1 MLMKTNRKAISAAA
15 IAAATLTAGLT
26 ACSRDSY
33 DTGDGSLSYLRAD
46 FADLLTGSGGEA
58 SQATTDDGATLYL
71 SPAVKESWMTAKD
84 SVYRALVYYKSNAAA
99 NGTATV
105 EPVTASRVIVPS
117 VTKGNAQSALL
128 YPTDPVALSSAWM
141 SKNGRYLNL
150 DIGIKTGKKDGKV
163 ETQSVGILY
172 TGTSAGSDGTKV
184 HRLTLLHD
192 QNNAP
197 EYYTVET
204 YVSIPLYRLPFE
216 TASGDKM
223 EITVNTYTGTQ
234 TKTFTI
240 GTEQ

>member
-1 MLMKTNRKAISAAA
+1 MKTNRKAIPAAA
-15 IAAATLTAGLT
+15 IAAATALMAVPT
-26 ACSRDSY
+26 ACSSDSY

-46 FADLLTGSGGEA
+46 FAELLTGSNGEA
-58 SQATTDDGATLYL
+58 SQATTDDGATISL

-84 SVYRALVYYKSNAAA
+84 SVYRALIYYKANAAA

-105 EPVTASRVIVPS
+105 VPVTASRVIVPS
-117 VTKGNAQSALL
+117 VTKGSAQSPLF
-128 YPTDPVALSSAWM
+128 YPTDPVAVSASWM

-150 DIGIKTGKKDGKV
+150 DLGIKTGKKDGKI
-163 ETQSVGILY
+163 ETQSIGVLY
-172 TGTSAGSDGTKV
+172 NGTSTGSDGTKL

-223 EITVNTYTGTQ
+223 EITVNTYTGTP